1 MVSCN
6 SQSTRA
12 VVHCEVFHMNTL
24 KVAWLIVLSK
34 PLLSTYK
41 AALRSKKSA
50 SFVMMLKS
58 REASRI
64 LSQRILS
71 SKTIAMYDDAE
82 LDTTFSERACQIWV
96 HPTAHSS
103 GSSTLRPR
111 LKRVRDGRRET
122 LALVLTEELEKK
134 IQTALALGRGHIHA
148 VQDVKRWKHETR
160 LKQAD
165 NKGSM
170 ESFTHRFNAK
180 CAEIQ
185 PNKEPTEF
193 QKKTLKML
201 AQSVERTKANQGIMD
216 ETIANYDRDLA
227 RGLNRWRKAWADI
240 DKILAKV
247 WTDAGRLVPDDDSD
261 ADNERPPRAT
271 ESKNEA
277 GRNGGRVNIP
287 GDNLPLAAPEVEPA
301 RQRQAGR
308 RRSDISEWQ
317 NSVEAHSPTNLDK
330 GKDASTHRR
339 QAIGR
344 TNNAGDRP
352 TSSRPSRHSSEHRR
366 RSYRAYQSRPPPP
379 PPPPRHGH
387 DVSMPS
393 HARQQA
399 HDRDAHRER
408 RDRSR
413 SSSPGRERG
422 TPRDA
427 PEYRER
433 NHRESQQQRTR
444 DESARRIRSRNPP
457 EDGGRGCGR

>member
-1 MVSCN
+1 
-6 SQSTRA
+6 
-12 VVHCEVFHMNTL
+12 
-24 KVAWLIVLSK
+24 
-34 PLLSTYK
+34 
-41 AALRSKKSA
+41 
-50 SFVMMLKS
+50 
-58 REASRI
+58 
-64 LSQRILS
+64 
-71 SKTIAMYDDAE
+71 MYDDAE

-111 LKRVRDGRRET
+111 LKRVRDGRREA

-165 NKGSM
+165 NKGSL

-201 AQSVERTKANQGIMD
+201 AQSVERTKANQDIMD

-277 GRNGGRVNIP
+277 GRNGGRANIP
-287 GDNLPLAAPEVEPA
+287 GDNLPLAAPVVEPA

-317 NSVEAHSPTNLDK
+317 NSVEAQSPTNLDK
-330 GKDASTHRR
+330 GKGASRLLDAPITLETVRHLRARPNTLVSIREECIGHIRR
-339 QAIGR
+339 A
-344 TNNAGDRP
+344 
-352 TSSRPSRHSSEHRR
+352 RR
-366 RSYRAYQSRPPPP
+366 RRRRRLPHHHAMATMSPCPAMRDNKRMIMTRIANDGTEVDQAVQDENEV
-379 PPPPRHGH
+379 HLETHQNIGNVVTAK
-387 DVSMPS
+387 VSSIGLTMK
-393 HARQQA
+393 A
-399 HDRDAHRER
+399 
-408 RDRSR
+408 
-413 SSSPGRERG
+413 PGG
-422 TPRDA
+422 
-427 PEYRER
+427 
-433 NHRESQQQRTR
+433 
-444 DESARRIRSRNPP
+444 
-457 EDGGRGCGR
+457 

>member
-1 MVSCN
+1 MGASN
-6 SQSTRA
+6 GTQLGI
-12 VVHCEVFHMNTL
+12 EYL
-24 KVAWLIVLSK
+24 
-34 PLLSTYK
+34 
-41 AALRSKKSA
+41 AAAAQEK
-50 SFVMMLKS
+50 
-58 REASRI
+58 
-64 LSQRILS
+64 
-71 SKTIAMYDDAE
+71 
-82 LDTTFSERACQIWV
+82 
-96 HPTAHSS
+96 
-103 GSSTLRPR
+103 
-111 LKRVRDGRRET
+111 
-122 LALVLTEELEKK
+122 ELEKK

-165 NKGSM
+165 NKGSL

-185 PNKEPTEF
+185 PNKEPTEV

-271 ESKNEA
+271 ESKNKA
-277 GRNGGRVNIP
+277 GRNGGRANIP

-330 GKDASTHRR
+330 GKDAT
-339 QAIGR
+339 
-344 TNNAGDRP
+344 
-352 TSSRPSRHSSEHRR
+352 
-366 RSYRAYQSRPPPP
+366 
-379 PPPPRHGH
+379 
-387 DVSMPS
+387 
-393 HARQQA
+393 
-399 HDRDAHRER
+399 
-408 RDRSR
+408 
-413 SSSPGRERG
+413 
-422 TPRDA
+422 
-427 PEYRER
+427 
-433 NHRESQQQRTR
+433 TR
-444 DESARRIRSRNPP
+444 DSKRMIMTSIENDETEVGQAVQDENEVHLETHQTIGNVITAKVSSVGLAMKAH
-457 EDGGRGCGR
+457 GG